1 MNPTRKLFLLP
12 ALAIALAAAGCG
24 NSEENNF
31 IEDYNAATQP
41 LTELATGISGSPDE
55 QSLDKMATGLDDVK
69 TKLSGLDAPDD
80 AQDELDALV
89 AAIDANTAEV
99 RKMAK
104 AVKSQ
109 DVEALTA
116 AAQSFSTEGQKLV
129 QAEEALRQAVEG

>member
-31 IEDYNAATQP
+31 IDDYNAATKP
-41 LTELATGISGSPDE
+41 LTELTTSISGSPDE
-55 QSLDKMATGLDDVK
+55 QSLDKMAAGLEDVK
-69 TKLSGLDAPDD
+69 TKLAALDAPDD

-89 AAIDANTAEV
+89 ASIEKNTAEV
-99 RKMAK
+99 RKMSK

-109 DVEALTA
+109 DVEQLSA